1 MQSFFSF
8 IVALF
13 LTVLLVPVAMRFAAS
28 VGLVDRPD
36 TDRKVHRTAIPRCGG
51 IAMVAAAIVP
61 LIMWLPL
68 DRDSIS
74 LLLAILVIAFFGVW
88 DDRIDLD
95 YRIKLFGQSLAIII
109 VMSGG
114 TILWHLPLFGME
126 PVPAYL
132 AYPVTFIFLLGVT
145 NAVNLADGLDGLAGG
160 CALLTLG
167 MIALLAYLATD
178 RSAAMPLL
186 VLTLAA
192 MGSILGFLRF
202 NTHPAVVFMGDTGS
216 QFLGLVAGIATI
228 RLTEGVHGSVS
239 AMLPFLLLGMP
250 ILDTGWV
257 MAQRILS
264 GRSPFSADRNH
275 IHHKLLSL
283 GFYHHEVVALIYAA
297 HAALISTAFFLRYQ
311 SDLLLL
317 IIYLGFCG
325 TVIGLY
331 YWAKATGWQVR
342 QERSSRPGQEIMLA
356 NALSVWLKQRAP
368 AIETTFPVLAGGV
381 LLFLALG
388 AFCPPSIS
396 FDLGL
401 LAGSVAILFTVYW
414 LVFPQ
419 LQPLPQRIAVYTAIL
434 TGSYLLAVLADTS
447 WLRLSWLNL
456 YCVGLLLLL
465 LLAIR
470 LGHERRFRASPQDF
484 LVLFFAI
491 AVPNIADELFA
502 SFPVAELTFHVVVL
516 FYVSEFLMSERER
529 GRTERLSGMILSAG
543 VVGFLSIVALR
554 GLATV

>member
-13 LTVLLVPVAMRFAAS
+13 LTVLLVPVAMRFATS
-28 VGLVDRPD
+28 LGLVDRPD
-36 TDRKVHRTAIPRCGG
+36 ADRKMHRKAIPRCGG
-51 IAMVAAAIVP
+51 LAMVAAAIVP

-68 DRDSIS
+68 DRDSVS

-88 DDRIDLD
+88 DDRVDLD

-114 TILWHLPLFGME
+114 TILWHLPLFGLE

-132 AYPVTFIFLLGVT
+132 AYPVTFLFLLGVT

-167 MIALLAYLATD
+167 MTALLAYLATD
-178 RSAAMPLL
+178 RSTAMPLL

-216 QFLGLVAGIATI
+216 QFLGLIAGIAAI
-228 RLTEGVHGSVS
+228 RLTEQVHGSVS

-250 ILDTGWV
+250 ILDTCWV
-257 MAQRILS
+257 MAQRLLS

-275 IHHKLLSL
+275 IHHKLMSL

-297 HAALISTAFFLRYQ
+297 HATLISLAFFLRYE

-317 IIYLGFCG
+317 TIYLGFCG

-331 YWAKATGWQVR
+331 TWAKATGWQVR
-342 QERSSRPGQEIMLA
+342 PEKPNGPAQEILLA
-356 NALSVWLKQRAP
+356 NALGVWLKQRAP
-368 AIETTFPVLAGGV
+368 AIDTAFPVLAGGV

-388 AFCPPSIS
+388 AFCPPRIP

-401 LAGSVAILFTVYW
+401 LAGGVAILVTICW
-414 LVFPQ
+414 LGFPQ
-419 LQPLPQRIAVYTAIL
+419 RQTLPQRIAVYTAIL
-434 TGSYLLAVLADTS
+434 TSSYLLAVSADTS

-470 LGHERRFRASPQDF
+470 LGHERSFRASPQDF

-502 SFPVAELTFHVVVL
+502 SFPAAEMTFHVVVL
-516 FYVSEFLMSERER
+516 FYVSEFLISERER
-529 GRTERLSGMILSAG
+529 GRTAKLSGMILSAG
-543 VVGFLSIVALR
+543 VIGFLGVIALR
-554 GLATV
+554 GLAAV